1 MCLNLLS
8 RAFRSKPLSFIV
20 HHSSFII
27 LDTPL
32 VNRVASS
39 SLITIDLEEFY
50 PAGEVVSFDLK
61 DYLFMGLILKEKD
74 FREALAAHDWAQ
86 YTGKNLAVHCS
97 ADAIIPMWAY
107 MLVATY
113 AAPYARDIAQTTPEL
128 YPEISFQKQ
137 LAALDL
143 SPYEGKRLVVK
154 GCSDKP
160 VPPSAYLEIT
170 RRLQPIA
177 LSILFGEPC
186 STVPVYK
193 KGK

>member
-1 MCLNLLS
+1 MES
-8 RAFRSKPLSFIV
+8 
-20 HHSSFII
+20 
-27 LDTPL
+27 TL
-32 VNRVASS
+32 VNRVANS
-39 SLITIDLEEFY
+39 SLTTIDLEVFY
-50 PAGEVVSFDLK
+50 PTGEIVPFDLK

-74 FREALAAHDWAQ
+74 FRDALAAHDWSQ
-86 YTGKNLAVHCS
+86 YDGKNVAVFCS

-113 AAPYARDIAQTTPEL
+113 AAPHARDIAQTTPDL
-128 YPEISFQKQ
+128 YVETAFQKQ

-143 SPYEGKRLVVK
+143 QAYEGKRLVIK

-193 KGK
+193 KAKG